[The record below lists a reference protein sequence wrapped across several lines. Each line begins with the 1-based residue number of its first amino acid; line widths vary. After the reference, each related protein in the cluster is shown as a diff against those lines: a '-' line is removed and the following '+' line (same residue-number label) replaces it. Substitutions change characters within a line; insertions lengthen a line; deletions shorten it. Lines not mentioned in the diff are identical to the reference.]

1 MEQGFSKED
10 YEDVYAT
17 ARMAH
22 LGQERRSGAPGF
34 SHPSAVRN
42 LARKYYPNDKQAQL
56 VALLHDTL
64 EDAPKLGTVGS
75 EEEMKLWI
83 RGAFGDEQS
92 AEKILATVE
101 ALTHPPGM
109 RYDVYVSSLLG
120 DELALRVKLVD
131 MLHNLRTSPSPKQ
144 AQKYKN
150 ALEVLADLAGGKPI
164 GISREHWAALQTALS
179 AVTESRRRQIENS
192 CKIQYDVV

>member
-1 MEQGFSKED
+1 MEQAFSRED

-22 LGQERRSGAPGF
+22 MGQKRRSGAPGF

-42 LARKYYPNDKQAQL
+42 LARKYYPNDKQAQF

-64 EDAPKLGTVGS
+64 EDAPKEGTVGS
-75 EEEMKLWI
+75 EEEMKSWI
-83 RGAFGDEQS
+83 RGAFGDPS
-92 AEKILATVE
+92 AAEKILATVE
-101 ALTHPPGM
+101 ALTHSAGV
-109 RYDVYVSSLLG
+109 RYDVYISSLLG

-150 ALEVLADLAGGKPI
+150 ALEVLTDLAGGKPT
-164 GISREHWAALQTALS
+164 GISREHWGALQTALT
-179 AVTESRRRQIENS
+179 AVTESRKRQIEIS
-192 CKIQYDVV
+192 CKIRYGVV